1 MSYRK
6 LANNFIIQ
14 RGKMISDQELLNI
27 YYDPTKS
34 VREVLKI
41 LKTKHKID
49 IDDDTLVRHIKK
61 IGAKT
66 RKELGIRKNKFG
78 HIPNCNGCD
87 YKVTECVCDDIKK
100 GRIAHG

>member
-1 MSYRK
+1 
-6 LANNFIIQ
+6 
-14 RGKMISDQELLNI
+14 MISDQELLNI
-27 YYDPTKS
+27 YYNPTLS
-34 VREVLKI
+34 VREVLEI
-41 LKTKHKID
+41 LKTKHNVHNNGKPLKE
-49 IDDDTLVRHIKK
+49 DTLVRHIKK